1 MSVHSAEAR
10 YEKFSE
16 VDVEFVKTYW
26 HRGNLKLLAE
36 VLGRSYASLQS
47 MTYSRGIKFNPG
59 DPYYSFEQ
67 LKKIYDEANRKVNNK
82 MVHVLPQEAVQSSN
96 VGSSTKPTSHLKCP
110 CLSEDTIIVRRIKLV
125 NDGELW
131 VCARCG
137 RQIGVKRGDNI

>member
-36 VLGRSYASLQS
+36 VMGRSYASLQS
-47 MTYSRGIKFNPG
+47 MTYSRGIKLNPG
-59 DPYYSFEQ
+59 NPYYSFDQ

-82 MVHVLPQEAVQSSN
+82 MVHVLPQEAVQSNN
-96 VGSSTKPTSHLKCP
+96 VVQPTSHLKCP
-110 CLSEDTIIVRRIKLV
+110 CLSEDTIIVKRIKLV

-137 RQIGVKRGDNI
+137 RQIGCKRGDLE